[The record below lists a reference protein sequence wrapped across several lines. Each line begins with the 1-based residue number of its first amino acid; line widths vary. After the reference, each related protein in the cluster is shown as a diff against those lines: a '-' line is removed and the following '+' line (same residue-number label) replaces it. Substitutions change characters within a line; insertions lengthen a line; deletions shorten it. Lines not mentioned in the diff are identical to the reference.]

1 MQHDRPADATSRGGA
16 PAAGASG
23 NHAGAQW
30 SHQHLRSGRYFGG
43 LPHPPRATGGGAR
56 HCLGCGSPPR
66 PLCGRSR
73 STLRTGH
80 QPGQQ
85 RSATPSGPQ
94 GTVQLASG
102 TRPNGESFFV
112 IRDDGPGIPDEH
124 VPHIFERFYRAD
136 KARTS
141 AAGHTGLGLAIAK
154 AIVDNHGGE
163 ISVQSTPGQGSTF
176 EVTLKSDR
184 SL

>member
-1 MQHDRPADATSRGGA
+1 MTAQRMRHLVEALLLLARQETTQGLNGHTSTCDLAAILEDSRIHLAPLAAERGIALAADLHPAPCVGDPGALSVLATNLVNNALQH
-16 PAAGASG
+16 
-23 NHAGAQW
+23 
-30 SHQHLRSGRYFGG
+30 HQ
-43 LPHPPRATGGGAR
+43 
-56 HCLGCGSPPR
+56 
-66 PLCGRSR
+66 
-73 STLRTGH
+73 
-80 QPGQQ
+80 
-85 RSATPSGPQ
+85 GPQ